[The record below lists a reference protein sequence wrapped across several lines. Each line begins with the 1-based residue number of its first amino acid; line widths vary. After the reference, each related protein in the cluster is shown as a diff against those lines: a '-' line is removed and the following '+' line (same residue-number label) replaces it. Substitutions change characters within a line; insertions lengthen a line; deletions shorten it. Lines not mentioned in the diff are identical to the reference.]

1 MRPQP
6 LVEEPCVDC
15 RRRIRP
21 RKQANL
27 GAETICG
34 GCMAALSPGWTWT
47 VAGAISVLVCG
58 HCAVRC
64 SRCRPVG
71 SRPQWGDHHHRGA
84 HFRKL
89 AIAGQLKSPIAGG
102 NGQPDS
108 QITERRRTA
117 RAAARRLQAEEAR
130 SVRRC
135 RCGCGEK
142 IPPEADPRK
151 LFVDSDHRNHF
162 HNLKRKVSASRA

>member
-47 VAGAISVLVCG
+47 VGGAMSVLVCN

-64 SRCRPVG
+64 SRCRPVD
-71 SRPQWGDHHHRGA
+71 SRLQWGDNHHRGA
-84 HFRKL
+84 HYTDE
-89 AIAGQLKSPIAGG
+89 AGVTHPVSYPIAPDGG
-102 NGQPDS
+102 S
-108 QITERRRTA
+108 RRATPQTPP
-117 RAAARRLQAEEAR
+117 QAYQMT
-130 SVRRC
+130 S
-135 RCGCGEK
+135 
-142 IPPEADPRK
+142 IH
-151 LFVDSDHRNHF
+151 S
-162 HNLKRKVSASRA
+162 